1 MPQYHFLTRHKR
13 EIPLAAIVEHANDD
27 AAINEAR
34 RVLGEALRQAA
45 QERRLLEEC
54 RENGAV
60 IAVVVCDG
68 GPKH

>member
-34 RVLGEALRQAA
+34 RVLGEALRPAA
-45 QERRLLEEC
+45 QERRLLEE
-54 RENGAV
+54 E
-60 IAVVVCDG
+60 IEVVARG
-68 GPKH
+68 KTAQ